1 MNTVNTQGINVWIH
15 DIALKINTEIH
26 DRYIIKNYLSFG
38 NTTIVY
44 LAEDK
49 HREEMVLI
57 KEFCPFRL
65 LNRDMN
71 GKNLVLKSS
80 QWKESYEKIKASFIN
95 EIKILKKLAESKY
108 ELSGKIPGYIDDFS
122 ENDTLYLVIEYLE
135 GCDLKQKLQKGE
147 PVAFRKIAYELVSIV
162 QKVHKS
168 GVLHRDIKLSNMF
181 IKTDGDLALLDFG
194 SACTVE
200 EEKEIIK
207 YASNGYS
214 APEMYEED
222 SSTLYAD
229 IYSIGAV
236 LYQMLTGVLPDRADL
251 RTEGD
256 LTDITEYVNIPWPL
270 ANCIMKSL
278 EFNPEKRMKHLSLF
292 KLLL

>member
-1 MNTVNTQGINVWIH
+1 MNTANTQGINVWIH

-26 DRYIIKNYLSFG
+26 ERYIIKNYLSFG

-135 GCDLKQKLQKGE
+135 GCDLKQKMQNGE
-147 PVAFRKIAYELVSIV
+147 PVAFRKTAYELVSIV

-278 EFNPEKRMKHLSLF
+278 EFNPEKRMKHLSFF

>member
-162 QKVHKS
+162 QRVHKS